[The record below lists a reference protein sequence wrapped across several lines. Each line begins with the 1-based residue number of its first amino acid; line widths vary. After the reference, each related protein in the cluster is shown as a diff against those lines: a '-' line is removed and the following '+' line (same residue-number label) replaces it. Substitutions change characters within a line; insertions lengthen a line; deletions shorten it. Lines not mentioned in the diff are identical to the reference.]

1 MCVRIK
7 GSKLSFEAVDF
18 LCYSENCIT
27 EREILLTCQEN
38 EEQQ

>member
-7 GSKLSFEAVDF
+7 RSKLSFEAVNF

-27 EREILLTCQEN
+27 EREILLSCQEK